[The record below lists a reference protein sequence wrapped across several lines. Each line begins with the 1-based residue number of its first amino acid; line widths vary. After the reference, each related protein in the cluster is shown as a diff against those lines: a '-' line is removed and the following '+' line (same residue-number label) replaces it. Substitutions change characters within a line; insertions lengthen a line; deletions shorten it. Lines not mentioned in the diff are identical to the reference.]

1 MESKALKN
9 LLQKIRC
16 LFIFK
21 TSEPKPGPW
30 AERKPTM
37 SKSSQHILTN
47 PDDVA
52 ALKALAEIFGEEV
65 AYDFS
70 IPGQAV
76 VSEDERSVTVEKGRL
91 TGLYLMNGS
100 WKASLKIDL
109 SVLGKLTALTT
120 LNLKGNEISDLSPFA
135 SGGLTALTDLDL
147 SYNKISDLA
156 PLAGL
161 TALTSLDLCVNDDIC
176 DLGPLA
182 GLTKLTSLNL
192 QYSSIFD
199 LRPQSGLNDIGRLR
213 DISPLAN
220 LTSLNFLCLAGNM
233 ISDLSPLAKLTA
245 LKYLDLS
252 GNKINDL
259 SPLAKLTALENLDL
273 YGNPISDLT
282 PLAGLTSLTRLNIR
296 DTLVTDYTPLMEIIE
311 NGDLFKK
318 LKVNDDDQP
327 VLTLTVSSDFPIKFK
342 EKLEKYGLTVEVPRS
357 VAVPVE
363 DIDQALENIFK
374 EMGMEGNQDDEI
386 IFLDDEEETGKTTNG
401 TESGTR
407 LRFWRA
413 VSDGLAEQIGLK
425 TQTPKDRPY
434 LEVSLGRTG
443 FFLSNV
449 LYQSGAMAARLMLN
463 GEGKDELFK
472 SLLAD
477 RNKIERNLG
486 TALTWSGP
494 DEAKKNISLIG
505 PALNLDDEADF
516 APAVAWMVEWI
527 AKLKATFEPRV
538 KNFNPSGRGKE
549 TNHE

>member
-1 MESKALKN
+1 
-9 LLQKIRC
+9 
-16 LFIFK
+16 
-21 TSEPKPGPW
+21 
-30 AERKPTM
+30 M
-37 SKSSQHILTN
+37 SKSSRHILTN

-52 ALKALAEIFGEEV
+52 ALKALAEICGKKV

-76 VSEDERSVTVEKGRL
+76 VSEDERSVRVEKGRL
-91 TGLYLMNGS
+91 TGLYLNRIFSTGN
-100 WKASLKIDL
+100 LKIDL
-109 SVLGKLTALTT
+109 SLLAK
-120 LNLKGNEISDLSPFA
+120 
-135 SGGLTALTDLDL
+135 LTALTDLDL
-147 SYNKISDLA
+147 SSNKISDLA

-161 TALTSLDLCVNDDIC
+161 TALTDLGLSSRDIC

-182 GLTKLTSLNL
+182 GLTKLTRLSLE
-192 QYSSIFD
+192 YCGGIHD
-199 LRPQSGLNDIGRLR
+199 LRPLSGLRALKYLLLNNIGGIT

-220 LTSLNFLCLAGNM
+220 LTSLNLLDLSDNK
-233 ISDLSPLAKLTA
+233 ISDLPPLAKLTA
-245 LKYLDLS
+245 LD
-252 GNKINDL
+252 
-259 SPLAKLTALENLDL
+259 NLDL
-273 YGNPISDLT
+273 CGNPISDLT

-296 DTLVTDYTPLMEIIE
+296 DTQVTNYTPLMEIIE

-318 LKVNDDDQP
+318 LRVNDDDQP
-327 VLTLTVSSDFPIKFK
+327 ILTVSSDFPLKFK
-342 EKLEKYGLTVEVPRS
+342 EKLEKNGVT
-357 VAVPVE
+357 VAVPEEDVVW
-363 DIDQALENIFK
+363 DIDQALGNMFK

-386 IFLDDEEETGKTTNG
+386 KFLDDEGETGKATNG

-449 LYQSGAMAARLMLN
+449 LYQGGEMAVRLLLN

-472 SLLAD
+472 SLLPD
-477 RNKIERNLG
+477 RNKIERNLV
-486 TALTWSGP
+486 TALTWSGS
-494 DEAKKNISLIG
+494 DEAKKSISLIG

-527 AKLKATFEPRV
+527 AKFKAVFEPRV
-538 KNFNPSGRGKE
+538 KNFNPSGRGYPKGG
-549 TNHE
+549 